1 MARNALFTRIPPIL
15 GSSRNGP
22 NPVIGESDSA
32 PTHSVIL
39 LRNPWLCVPLDILPY
54 TSKER
59 YNVRAYHHKDGAIQE

>member
-1 MARNALFTRIPPIL
+1 MHYSPESLLFSAPPKKVE
-15 GSSRNGP
+15 
-22 NPVIGESDSA
+22 NPWIGESESA